1 MQRFLCVSLSVAVL
15 AGCEPAPE
23 PAGLSLQRG
32 GVTAIAV
39 GEGVFDAG
47 VPVAFQFGIVQR
59 NAAGDATGDLRFTTD
74 LGGLAI
80 DFVGSATCLA
90 VDPENAR
97 AWVGG
102 VVTENN
108 SEHPSFTT
116 AIHAV
121 GRDIWFR
128 VVDYG
133 EGANAAQV
141 DRTTFVGFEGAAGFI
156 TSAEY
161 CAGRPW
167 PDNDERTGPVLE
179 GNIQTMVR

>member
-15 AGCEPAPE
+15 CGCEPAPE
-23 PAGLSLQRG
+23 PTGLSLQRG
-32 GVTAIAV
+32 GVTAVAA

-47 VPVAFQFGIVQR
+47 VPVAFQFGIVQH
-59 NAAGDATGDLRFTTD
+59 NAEGDATGDLRFTTE
-74 LGGLAI
+74 LGGLLV
-80 DFVGSATCLA
+80 DFAGRATCLG
-90 VDPENAR
+90 VDTENAR

-102 VVTENN
+102 VITANN
-108 SEHPSFTT
+108 SDHPSFTT

-167 PDNDERTGPVLE
+167 PDNDARTGPVLE